1 MKQRILQRFNAFFAT
16 GDENALTEKLLE
28 ENVVTKQMKYILMT
42 GIYTTV
48 LKNAETDYWAKKA
61 RENGRR

>member
-1 MKQRILQRFNAFFAT
+1 
-16 GDENALTEKLLE
+16 
-28 ENVVTKQMKYILMT
+28 MKYILMT

-61 RENGRR
+61 REKGVDEPRLS